1 MSITH
6 AIHSLIV
13 GLVVGLIARAVLPG
27 ADHMGLIATAL
38 LGVVGSFVGGFVG
51 GIVSRPAEGASF
63 HPAGLLLSVIGA
75 ILVLLGWRA
84 IG

>member
-1 MSITH
+1 
-6 AIHSLIV
+6 
-13 GLVVGLIARAVLPG
+13 
-27 ADHMGLIATAL
+27 
-38 LGVVGSFVGGFVG
+38 VVGSFVGGFVG

-63 HPAGLLLSVIGA
+63 HPAGLLLSVVGA